1 MVFIVFVRFIKEVRL
16 LNEANYS
23 HVVRIEGYT
32 SWRSSMAIVM
42 EYLPGGNLHDLLLS
56 KNEDDDNHRYDISSA
71 LKLRFS
77 ADISSG
83 ITYLHNGFNDKRM
96 VHGDLKPAN
105 ILLTSDLRCKVGD
118 FGGAEFATCFEY
130 ASFHMSRMGGG
141 ERTRGFTAPEKLPH
155 QRGSLLKSMDV
166 YSYGVIIYVII
177 QRRNPSPEFDVFT
190 ASLNLCRQN
199 YETNADPIVQLLLK
213 HMKNCC
219 DKDPQK
225 RPLMINVRDEL
236 QLESRSQNLAAITR
250 EVADI
255 LDKKSIEIPHLRVK
269 ECKSLNELRDHL
281 SN

>member
-1 MVFIVFVRFIKEVRL
+1 MKL
-16 LNEANYS
+16 LNEANHS

-118 FGGAEFATCFEY
+118 FGGAEFATRTEDVS
-130 ASFHMSRMGGG
+130 ATRLGGG
-141 ERTRGFTAPEKLPH
+141 ERTIAFAAPERLEHPH
-155 QRGSLLKSMDV
+155 AQLKKSMDV
-166 YSYGVIIYVII
+166 YSYGVIVYVVI
-177 QRRNPSPEFDVFT
+177 QRHNPPKQGY
-190 ASLNLCRQN
+190 SLFSNNLNQCIQN

-225 RPLMINVRDEL
+225 RPLMVNIRDEL
-236 QLESRSQNLAAITR
+236 QPKSRSQNLAAITR
-250 EVADI
+250 EVANI
-255 LDKKSIEIPHLRVK
+255 LEKRSIEIPHLHVE
-269 ECKSLNELRDHL
+269 ECKPLSELNDDLLHPPP
-281 SN
+281 